1 MSRAYTLR
9 PARPR
14 DAAAMARILASW
26 IDETPW
32 FTSRAP
38 KSASRAAMAAYVRR
52 AHVVVAQRRG
62 LMRGLVGFGV
72 RDGNALAA
80 LYVARAARKQGVGR
94 ALLAKLAD
102 GQEDLHL
109 TSFAA
114 NAPARNFYRAM
125 GCVELR
131 QTAGDNEE
139 GLPDVRLVLRAI
151 PKRSLHG

>member
-14 DAAAMARILASW
+14 DATAMARILANW

-32 FTSRAP
+32 FTNRAP
-38 KSASRAAMAAYVRR
+38 QSASRAVMEQHLRR
-52 AHVVVAQRRG
+52 AQVVVAQRHG
-62 LMRGLVGFGV
+62 LVRRIVGFGV

-80 LYVARAARKQGVGR
+80 LYVARAARKQGIGR
-94 ALLAKLAD
+94 ALLVALAD
-102 GQEDLHL
+102 GRDDLHL

-114 NAPARNFYRAM
+114 NAPARSFYRAM
-125 GCVELR
+125 GCVELG

-139 GLPDVRLVLRAI
+139 GLPDVRLVLRANL
-151 PKRSLHG
+151 KRSPHG